1 MDDRGRVLV
10 IIPAWNE
17 EASIARVIREVRQQ
31 PEVSQ
36 VVVVDD
42 GSVDATARVARDCG
56 AEVLRLPYNLGVG
69 GAMRL
74 GYRYARERDFDVTIQ
89 VDADGQHDPA
99 AIPAMLRALDS
110 ADIVIGAR
118 FAGTGD
124 YPAHG
129 PRRWAMKILAS
140 ALSRIT
146 HSPLTDVTSGFRACD
161 REAIALFARR
171 YPVEY
176 LGDTVESLV
185 MASRANLTVTQ
196 LPVSMRPRQGGT
208 PSQHPIKA
216 SLYLLRAIFALL
228 LALTRR

>member
-1 MDDRGRVLV
+1 MSDQPSVLV

-17 EASIARVIREVRQQ
+17 EASIAEVIREVRKQ
-31 PEVSQ
+31 PEVTQ
-36 VVVVDD
+36 IVVVDD
-42 GSVDATARVARDCG
+42 GSTDATARVAGDAG
-56 AEVLRLPYNLGVG
+56 VEVLRLPYNLGVG

-74 GYRYARERDFDVTIQ
+74 GYRYARQRRFDVAIQ
-89 VDADGQHDPA
+89 VDADGQHDPT
-99 AIPAMLRALDS
+99 AIPALLRALNN

-124 YPAHG
+124 YDVRG
-129 PRRWAMKILAS
+129 PRRWAMRMLAVV
-140 ALSRIT
+140 LTRIT
-146 HSPLTDVTSGFRACD
+146 RTRLTDVTSGFRATNA
-161 REAIALFARR
+161 RGIELFAAR

-185 MASRANLTVTQ
+185 LASRAQLTVTQ
-196 LPVSMRPRQGGT
+196 VPVTMLPRRAGT

-216 SLYLLRAIFALL
+216 SLYLLRALLALL